1 MISANIRI
9 DRKVL
14 DDIQEAIENAPASLS
29 PVFTKKSLQVRNQIR
44 DEMRK
49 VPARPSYPIQWASVK
64 QRKAFFAS
72 NGFDRGIPTV
82 RTGEYAKA
90 WNVVFQGF
98 GRNDGGVIQLENDRP
113 EARYIGGGD
122 AQPFHIDRWPQA
134 VDVVVKYEEA
144 LYTTLV
150 DSWFAVLDIR

>member
-1 MISANIRI
+1 MINATLRI

-14 DDIQEAIENAPASLS
+14 DDIQETIKEAPANLK
-29 PVFTKKSLQVRNQIR
+29 PVFERNSQRVRSQIET
-44 DEMRK
+44 EMQRSPGK
-49 VPARPSYPIQWASVK
+49 PNYPIQWASVK

-72 NGFDRGIPTV
+72 NGFGRGIPTR
-82 RTGEYAKA
+82 RTGAYVQGWK
-90 WNVVFQGF
+90 VVYRGL
-98 GRNDGGVIQLENDRP
+98 GRNDGAVIELDNP
-113 EARYIGGGD
+113 VSYARYVGGGD

-134 VDVVVKYEEA
+134 VDVVIQYEEA